1 MNDISELEGR
11 LAAAL
16 DRIGAGLDG
25 LARPVEQ
32 TEVEVPT
39 EAASS
44 DEVEALRRDL
54 EAEREV
60 TAQLEERVRAVR
72 HAQDERVAEL
82 EASLATLEAKVT
94 PLQEDRQRLKKVNK
108 QLRNSNVALR
118 KANSAGLAD
127 ADLVNHAMEAELAG
141 VRAAQASDSE
151 ELEGI
156 IADLAPLVKTVEGS
170 DA

>member
-1 MNDISELEGR
+1 MNDITELEGR

-25 LARPVEQ
+25 LARPVELP
-32 TEVEVPT
+32 EVEAPEVGT
-39 EAASS
+39 SS
-44 DEVEALRRDL
+44 DEVEALRQDL

-72 HAQDERVAEL
+72 QATDDRVAEL
-82 EASLATLEAKVT
+82 EASLAALEAKVT
-94 PLQEDRQRLKKVNK
+94 PLQEDRQRLKLVNK

-127 ADLVNHAMEAELAG
+127 AEVINQSMEAELAG
-141 VRAAQASDSE
+141 LRATQASDSE
-151 ELEGI
+151 ELEAI
-156 IADLAPLVKTVEGS
+156 IADLAPLVKTAEGQ